1 MKRLMLLPVLFL
13 AACGTPQEQ
22 CIAGST
28 RDARVVNDL
37 IRETEANLARGYALE
52 TGIEMKPD
60 WIDCTPTPT
69 PENPTPPKDM
79 CFEDVP
85 TEVTRPVAIDLNAE
99 QAKLASLREKQAS
112 QAVQAQAIITE
123 CRIRYPE

>member
-1 MKRLMLLPVLFL
+1 MKPLILPVLLILF
-13 AACGTPQEQ
+13 ACGTPQEQ

-60 WIDCTPTPT
+60 RCTMNKSSGQPSTGSP
-69 PENPTPPKDM
+69 
-79 CFEDVP
+79 
-85 TEVTRPVAIDLNAE
+85 
-99 QAKLASLREKQAS
+99 S
-112 QAVQAQAIITE
+112 
-123 CRIRYPE
+123 

>member
-1 MKRLMLLPVLFL
+1 MKPLILPVLLILF
-13 AACGTPQEQ
+13 ACGTPQEQ

-69 PENPTPPKDM
+69 
-79 CFEDVP
+79 
-85 TEVTRPVAIDLNAE
+85 R
-99 QAKLASLREKQAS
+99 SLRLRLRLAGGDDCEARSYIRHRGRSCAS
-112 QAVQAQAIITE
+112 
-123 CRIRYPE
+123 RMP